1 MTQLSVIVPTFRE
14 AENLAVLIPR
24 LQQVFTDANVAGE
37 VIVVDDNS
45 PDDTV
50 NVVQGLSQAYPVR
63 LIVRQHERGLSSA
76 VIAGMRAAVGD
87 VLLCMDAD
95 LSHPPEDVPRLFRQ
109 VTANTSGRL
118 SDFVIG
124 SRYVPG
130 GSTESGWGLGRWL
143 NSKVATWLAWPLASV
158 RDPMAGFFA
167 LPREAFLRAA
177 EHLDPIGYKIGLELL
192 VKTKAQTVTEVPIEF
207 KNRLHGESKLSLREQ
222 LNYLRHLARLYR
234 FRFPRLTRFLS
245 FGLVGSS
252 GAAVDLLTFMLLLN
266 SGLSPLPAAILAI
279 WIAMTSNFE
288 LNRRLTFADGDRSW
302 GQAYFSFCLSCL
314 FGAGVNTG
322 VRVGLMSSVNWFS
335 GHAWGA
341 AVLGILSGLVFN
353 FSLCERFVF
362 RKSRG
367 TRFPGASQP
376 QASSSAEDRHIESVA
391 DNGGNLAQCA
401 GTRGQGTKNVTPRG
415 SWLFRGLLLV
425 VVVVSVLWAKSL
437 LSQSQ
442 KPPPEPAEKPL
453 SDPRTVDLAEPVPA
467 NTDQRLA
474 PKSASGSSGLMLSK
488 YREFGFS
495 DVDIE
500 QRLKGNVRYL
510 ASDELE
516 GRGPQTA
523 GLDKAAEF
531 IVHEY
536 EKAGLNS
543 NPTGQGAFFEFPLL
557 AREVEPTVSQ
567 VALLDS
573 NRVGQHLTPTR
584 DFSSVVVTKTKQLSG
599 GLVFAGFGIS
609 APEHGYD
616 DFAGLDVSGQILI
629 VLRQEP
635 AHETWRKLAA
645 EQGFTTHA
653 LLRTKIRNAMS
664 HGAAAVVLCDANA
677 TDPRD
682 SSDHPGELLSHNLTS
697 EFPDTKMPVIHA
709 RREALGTLLAKTAEF
724 DLGAAEAE
732 IHKTLTPQSR
742 RLMNVSMS
750 IRVERPQMSRTLK
763 NVIATVS
770 SDSLRRDE
778 TIVVGAHYDHLG
790 RGGWGSLE
798 PTHRHEIHNGADD
811 NASGTAVLLEVA
823 RQLAA
828 REALNPKRP
837 LPRRVCFI
845 AFSGEEL
852 GLIGSNKYVHAPWFP
867 IERTVAMLNLD
878 MVGRLRNDQ
887 LTVYGTGT
895 SSVWPPLLRR
905 LADNYGLNV
914 LSREG
919 GYGPSDHASFHERGV
934 PVLHFFTGF
943 HSDYHRPS
951 DDPDTLNYVGLRKL
965 SRAVAEMVVSLAE
978 MPERPHSSAPQ
989 RDLAEFDLSI
999 SLRDVV
1005 GSSQPPVRFQLGVQL
1020 APSTIGGVLV
1030 ERTIPQ
1036 SLADRHGLRSG
1047 DVIQTINGELV
1058 DSPSAVIT
1066 QIQKHTFRDPLS
1078 LSVTRNGLRMKI
1090 NVSVL
1095 D

>member
-1 MTQLSVIVPTFRE
+1 MTLLSVIVPTFRE

-24 LQQVFTDANVAGE
+24 LQQVFTDASVDGE

-63 LIVRQHERGLSSA
+63 LIVRRNERGLSSA
-76 VIAGMRAAVGD
+76 VIAGMRAAKGD

-95 LSHPPEDVPRLFRQ
+95 LSHPPEDVPRLFRL
-109 VTANTSGRL
+109 VAANPDGRL
-118 SDFVIG
+118 FDFVIG
-124 SRYVPG
+124 SRYVSG

-177 EHLDPIGYKIGLELL
+177 ERLDPIGYKIGLELL
-192 VKTKAQTVTEVPIEF
+192 VKTEARTVTEVPIEF
-207 KNRLHGESKLSLREQ
+207 KNRLHGESKLTLREQ

-234 FRFPRLTRFLS
+234 FRFPRLTRFLT

-252 GAAVDLLTFMLLLN
+252 GAAVDLLTFVLLLK
-266 SGLSPLPAAILAI
+266 SGLSPLPAAVLAI
-279 WIAMTSNFE
+279 WVAMTSNFK

-302 GQAYFSFCLSCL
+302 GPAYFSFCLSCL
-314 FGAGVNTG
+314 FGAGVNTC

-367 TRFPGASQP
+367 APLTSLP
-376 QASSSAEDRHIESVA
+376 QASSSAEDEHVENA
-391 DNGGNLAQCA
+391 PDNGGNLAKCA

-415 SWLFRGLLLV
+415 SWLLRGLLLV
-425 VVVVSVLWAKSL
+425 VVSVFWTKSL
-437 LSQSQ
+437 SSQSQ
-442 KPPPEPAEKPL
+442 KPAPGPAAKPL
-453 SDPRTVDLAEPVPA
+453 SNPQSADLAKPVPS
-467 NTDQRLA
+467 NTATLLTQ
-474 PKSASGSSGLMLSK
+474 KSASGSSDRPLSK

-531 IVHEY
+531 IAHEY
-536 EKAGLNS
+536 EKVGLNT
-543 NPTGQGAFFEFPLL
+543 NPTGQGVFFEFPLL

-567 VALLDS
+567 VGLLDS
-573 NRVGQHLTPTR
+573 NRVVHPLIPKR
-584 DFSSVVVTKTKQLSG
+584 DCSSVVVTKAKQLSG

-616 DFAGLDVSGQILI
+616 DFAGLDVQDQILI

-635 AHETWRKLAA
+635 VHETWRKLAT
-645 EQGFTTHA
+645 EQGFTAHA

-664 HGAAAVVLCDANA
+664 HGAAAVVLCDADA
-677 TDPRD
+677 TAPRD
-682 SSDHPGELLSHNLTS
+682 SSDHPQELLSHNLTS

-709 RREALGTLLAKTAEF
+709 RREALETLLAKTAKF

-742 RLMNVSMS
+742 QLMNVSMS
-750 IRVERPQMSRTLK
+750 IRVDRPQMSRTLK

-770 SDSLRRDE
+770 SDRLRRDE

-798 PTHRHEIHNGADD
+798 PTHRNEIHNGADD

-828 REALNPKRP
+828 REALNPQKP

-867 IERTVAMLNLD
+867 IEHTVAMLNLD
-878 MVGRLRNDQ
+878 MVGRLRKDQ

-978 MPERPHSSAPQ
+978 MPKRPHSSVPQ
-989 RDLAEFDLSI
+989 KDLAEFDPSI
-999 SLRDVV
+999 SLHDVV

-1020 APSTIGGVLV
+1020 APSTTGGVLV

-1047 DVIQTINGELV
+1047 DVIQTINGEAV
-1058 DSPSAVIT
+1058 DSPSAAIT
-1066 QIQKHTFRDPLS
+1066 QIQKHSLRDPLIVN
-1078 LSVTRNGLRMKI
+1078 LTRNGLRMKI

>member
-14 AENLAVLIPR
+14 AENLDVLIPR
-24 LQQVFTDANVAGE
+24 LQQVFTDASINGE

-50 NVVQGLSQAYPVR
+50 NVVQRLSQAYPVR
-63 LIVRQHERGLSSA
+63 LIVRRNERGLSSA
-76 VIAGMRAAVGD
+76 VIAGMRVAVGD
-87 VLLCMDAD
+87 VVLCMDAD
-95 LSHPPEDVPRLFRQ
+95 LSHPPEDVPRLYRQ
-109 VTANTSGRL
+109 VSANPLGRL

-124 SRYVPG
+124 SRYVTG

-158 RDPMAGFFA
+158 SDPMAGFFA
-167 LPREAFLRAA
+167 LSREAFLRAA

-192 VKTKAQTVTEVPIEF
+192 VKTKARTVTEVPIEF

-252 GAAVDLLTFMLLLN
+252 GAAVDLLTFVLLLKF
-266 SGLSPLPAAILAI
+266 GLSPLPAAILAI
-279 WIAMTSNFE
+279 WVAMTSNFE
-288 LNRRLTFADGDRSW
+288 FNRRLTFADGDRSW
-302 GQAYFSFCLSCL
+302 SQAYLSFCLSCL

-322 VRVGLMSSVNWFS
+322 VRVGLMSSLSWFS

-341 AVLGILSGLVFN
+341 AVLGILSGLAFN

-362 RKSRG
+362 RVSRG
-367 TRFPGASQP
+367 TRFP
-376 QASSSAEDRHIESVA
+376 QASSSVEDGQVEIVSREGSI
-391 DNGGNLAQCA
+391 LTQCEV
-401 GTRGQGTKNVTPRG
+401 TPGQGIKRVKPRD
-415 SWLFRGLLLV
+415 SWLFRCLLLV

-437 LSQSQ
+437 SSQSQ
-442 KPPPEPAEKPL
+442 KPTPKSAEKPI
-453 SDPRTVDLAEPVPA
+453 SDRQIADPALPVPSNA
-467 NTDQRLA
+467 DQRMA
-474 PKSASGSSGLMLSK
+474 ENSAKSSSGLTLSK
-488 YREFGFS
+488 YRDFGFS
-495 DVDIE
+495 DVDVE

-531 IVHEY
+531 IAHEY
-536 EKAGLNS
+536 QKAGLNT
-543 NPTGQGAFFEFPLL
+543 NPTGKGVFFEFPLL

-573 NRVGQHLTPTR
+573 NRRVHPLTPKR
-584 DFSSVVVTKTKQLSG
+584 DFSSVVLTKSKQLSG

-616 DFAGLDVSGQILI
+616 DFAGLDVLGQILI

-635 AHETWRKLAA
+635 THETWQKLAV
-645 EQGFTTHA
+645 ERGFTPHA

-664 HGAAAVVLCDANA
+664 HGAAAVVLCDALA
-677 TDPRD
+677 TDPQD
-682 SSDHPGELLSHNLTS
+682 SSDHPQELFSHNLTS

-709 RREALGTLLAKTAEF
+709 RREALETLLTKTAEF

-732 IHKTLTPQSR
+732 IHKTLTPQSQ

-750 IRVERPQMSRTLK
+750 IRVERPQMSRSLK

-770 SDSLRRDE
+770 SDSLRLDE

-798 PTHRHEIHNGADD
+798 PTHRHDIHNGADD
-811 NASGTAVLLEVA
+811 NASGTSVLLEVA
-823 RQLAA
+823 RQLAT
-828 REALNPKRP
+828 REALNPKMP

-867 IERTVAMLNLD
+867 MERTVAMLNLD

-905 LADNYGLNV
+905 LADHHSLNV
-914 LSREG
+914 ISREG

-965 SRAVAEMVVSLAE
+965 SRAVAEMVVALAE
-978 MPERPHSSAPQ
+978 MPERPRSSTSQ
-989 RDLAEFDLSI
+989 KDLAEFDPSI

-1005 GSSQPPVRFQLGVQL
+1005 GSIQPPARFQLGVQL
-1020 APSTIGGVLV
+1020 APSTSGGVLL

-1047 DVIQTINGELV
+1047 DVIQKINGQPV
-1058 DSPSAVIT
+1058 DSPAAAIT
-1066 QIQKHTFRDPLS
+1066 KIQKHPLHDPLIIS
-1078 LSVTRNGLRMKI
+1078 LIRNGLRMKI
-1090 NVSVL
+1090 NVSIL